1 MDEQINENWKMI
13 KQIVTLFIVLQS
25 ITEVCKN
32 YSIKESMKWK
42 ILKSDVIQ
50 MTTVKLWVKCRNS

>member
-13 KQIVTLFIVLQS
+13 KQIVSLFIVLQS

-50 MTTVKLWVKCRNS
+50 MAKVKLWVKCRNC